1 MNLHDTHCHVDLYAD
16 PAAVVREAERQGIYT
31 LAVTNTPSVFPAT
44 AALAE
49 GARYVRPALGLHPQL
64 ATERRGE
71 LALFAEHLP
80 KTRYVGEVGLDHV
93 TSDRA
98 DRTHQRRVFDSIL
111 DQCDAAGDK
120 ILTVHSRR
128 AEADVVDAIGEGFSG
143 TVILHWYS
151 GSLKTLELGIRRGFY
166 FSVNPAMA
174 GGKRFESI
182 LARLP
187 HHRVLLET
195 DGPFV
200 SLGGRPAS
208 PPDVQSVV
216 DRIAEAWSV
225 QRVSVQSRLFDNLA
239 QVLRDRVSAPPGT
252 SDTQTGP
259 SAQ

>member
-16 PAAVVREAERQGIYT
+16 PAAIVREAERQGIYT

-49 GARYVRPALGLHPQL
+49 GTRYVRPALGLHPQL
-64 ATERRGE
+64 AAERRGE

-80 KTRYVGEVGLDHV
+80 KTRYVGEIGLDHV

-98 DRTHQRRVFDSIL
+98 DRTHQRRVFEAIL

-120 ILTVHSRR
+120 VLTVHSRR
-128 AEADVVDAIGEGFSG
+128 AEADVVDAIGEDFSG

-151 GSLKTLELGIRRGFY
+151 GSLRTLKLGVERGLY

-174 GGKRFESI
+174 GGKRFLSI
-182 LARLP
+182 LDRIPRDRL
-187 HHRVLLET
+187 LLET

-200 SLGGRPAS
+200 SLGGRPAV
-208 PPDVQSVV
+208 PPDVQTVV
-216 DRIAEAWSV
+216 DRIAEAWAEPTASV
-225 QRVSVQSRLFDNLA
+225 RSCLFDNLA
-239 QVLRDRVSAPPGT
+239 RVIRNHEPPPRHT
-252 SDTQTGP
+252 PPADEAS
-259 SAQ
+259 